1 MELGGFQYFDESV
14 RNENDIN
21 NIINCN
27 IVSLTKM
34 TAIVL
39 PGMVERKKGVIINN
53 ASSAGRTPFPLLTV
67 YSATKAY
74 ADFFSRFHISL
85 FD

>member
-53 ASSAGRTPFPLLTV
+53 ASGAGRTPIPFITV

-74 ADFFSRFHISL
+74 VDFFSRFCIN
-85 FD
+85 

>member
-1 MELGGFQYFDESV
+1 MGLGRFQYFDESV

-53 ASSAGRTPFPLLTV
+53 ASGAGRTPIPFITV

-74 ADFFSRFHISL
+74 VDFFSRFCIN
-85 FD
+85 